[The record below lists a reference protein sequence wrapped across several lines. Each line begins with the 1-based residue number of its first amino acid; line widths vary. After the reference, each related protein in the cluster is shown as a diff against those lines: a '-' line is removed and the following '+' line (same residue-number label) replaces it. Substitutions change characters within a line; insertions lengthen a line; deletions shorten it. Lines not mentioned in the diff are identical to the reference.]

1 LRPLKISP
9 HPRPLSQ
16 RRARGGRNMKKLI
29 VAIDGPSGA
38 GKSTVGKLLAKELGY
53 LYIDTGAMYRAI
65 GLKAGRLG
73 IEFKEGPALRE
84 LCVGTEVR
92 LEQADGG
99 VRVYLDNEDVSTQIR
114 TPEMGMAASAVS
126 AQPCVRERL
135 LELQRKLG
143 EGGGVVLEGRDIGTV
158 VFPGAEV
165 KFYLD
170 AKVEERAKRRWLEFQ
185 AKGMEADLQKTIEEV
200 AKRDYDDSHREI
212 APLKKAD
219 DAIVVDSSGLGID
232 EVVALMKKKVQ
243 EVAAA

>member
-1 LRPLKISP
+1 
-9 HPRPLSQ
+9 
-16 RRARGGRNMKKLI
+16 MKKLI

-38 GKSTVGKLLAKELGY
+38 GKSTVGKMLAKELGY

-65 GLKAGRLG
+65 GLKAVRLG
-73 IEFKEGPALRE
+73 IELKEGDALRE
-84 LCVGTEVR
+84 LCMRTDVR

-99 VRVYLDNEDVSTQIR
+99 VRVYLDNEDVSTEIR
-114 TPEMGMAASAVS
+114 TPEMGMVASAVS

-135 LELQRKLG
+135 LQLQRELG

-158 VFPGAEV
+158 VFPEAQV

-185 AKGMEADLQKTIEEV
+185 SKGMEADLKTTIEDV

-212 APLKKAD
+212 APLKKAH
-219 DAIVVDSSGLGID
+219 DAVVVDSSGLGID
-232 EVVALMKKKVQ
+232 EVVALMKKKVL
-243 EVAAA
+243 EVAAT

>member
-1 LRPLKISP
+1 
-9 HPRPLSQ
+9 
-16 RRARGGRNMKKLI
+16 MKKVI

-38 GKSTVGKLLAKELGY
+38 GKSTVGKMLAKELGY

-65 GLKAGRLG
+65 GLKAVREGVEL
-73 IEFKEGPALRE
+73 KEGDALRSFAE
-84 LCVGTEVR
+84 DGS
-92 LEQADGG
+92 ADLFRRMAG
-99 VRVYLDNEDVSTQIR
+99 VKVYLDNEDVSEAIR
-114 TPEMGMAASAVS
+114 TPEMGMVASAVS

-158 VFPGAEV
+158 VFPDAEV

-185 AKGMEADLQKTIEEV
+185 SKGMEADLKTTIEDV

-212 APLKKAD
+212 APLKIAEG
-219 DAIVVDSSGLGID
+219 AVVVDSSGLGIK
-232 EVVALMKKKVQ
+232 EVVALMKKKVL
-243 EVAAA
+243 EVAGT

>member
-1 LRPLKISP
+1 
-9 HPRPLSQ
+9 
-16 RRARGGRNMKKLI
+16 MKKLI

-65 GLKAGRLG
+65 GLKAVRMG
-73 IEFKEGPALRE
+73 IELKEGDALRE
-84 LCVGTEVR
+84 LCMGTEVR
-92 LEQADGG
+92 LVHGEGG
-99 VRVYLDNEDVSTQIR
+99 LKVYLDNEDVSEAIR
-114 TPEMGMAASAVS
+114 TPSMGMVASAVS

-143 EGGGVVLEGRDIGTV
+143 SRGGVVLEGRDIGTV
-158 VFPGAEV
+158 VFPEAEV

-185 AKGMEADLQKTIEEV
+185 AKGMETDLQKTIEEV

-219 DAIVVDSSGLGID
+219 GAVVVDSSGLGID
-232 EVVALMKKKVQ
+232 EVIALMKKKVL